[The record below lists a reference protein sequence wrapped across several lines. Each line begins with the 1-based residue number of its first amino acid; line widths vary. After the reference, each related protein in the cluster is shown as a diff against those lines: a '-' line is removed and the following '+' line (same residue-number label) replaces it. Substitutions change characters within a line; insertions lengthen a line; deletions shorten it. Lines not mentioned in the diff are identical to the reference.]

1 MWNSLVAK
9 WVGLRK
15 NDDAYV
21 KSKYEDFDSA
31 GSVPKIYVMEYVKDE
46 NPYLLRQQVK
56 DVSSFSK
63 FILYRA

>member
-21 KSKYEDFDSA
+21 KSKYEDPNSL

-46 NPYLLRQQVK
+46 NPFLIRQQVK
-56 DVSSFSK
+56 DVTTNLNDS
-63 FILYRA
+63 YRT